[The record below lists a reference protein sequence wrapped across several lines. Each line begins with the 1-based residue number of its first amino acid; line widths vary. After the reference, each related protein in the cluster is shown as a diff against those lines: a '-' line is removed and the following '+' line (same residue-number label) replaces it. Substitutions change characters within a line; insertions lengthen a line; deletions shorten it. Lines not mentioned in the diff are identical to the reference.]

1 MPVTAGIHH
10 TLHTNGNADRPP
22 LILIHG
28 AGGNLFTWHPKLR
41 RLGGETVY
49 TLDLPGHGESPG
61 RGRQS
66 IREYADDVLRFM
78 DAEKISN
85 AILMGISMG
94 SAIALT
100 IALHHPQRI
109 TKLILIGAGG
119 KMRVAQSILDGVT
132 NPNTFE
138 ATVETIN
145 TNCFSEH
152 AAPDLLRLSKEHM
165 LAAASAVL
173 HDDFSACNQFDLT
186 HRLSEI
192 RTPALILCGTEDK
205 MMPPK
210 FSQSLHAALPNS
222 QLHIIE
228 NAGHMPQ
235 LEQPDIVITHIRA
248 FLDETPPP
256 PTG

>member
-10 TLHTNGNADRPP
+10 TLHANGKSNRPP

-28 AGGNLFTWHPKLR
+28 AGGNLLSWHPKLR

-49 TLDLPGHGESPG
+49 ALDLPGHGESKSAS
-61 RGRQS
+61 RQS
-66 IREYADDVLRFM
+66 IPEYADDVLRFM
-78 DAEKISN
+78 DAEKIPN
-85 AILMGISMG
+85 AVLVGISMG

-100 IALHHPQRI
+100 LALHHPQRT
-109 TKLILIGAGG
+109 TKLAIISGGG
-119 KMRVAQSILDGVT
+119 KMRVAQTILDGV
-132 NPNTFE
+132 NDPATFE
-138 ATVETIN
+138 STVETIN

-152 AAPDLLRLSKEHM
+152 AAPELLRLSKTHM
-165 LAAASAVL
+165 LHTAPAVL
-173 HDDFSACNQFDLT
+173 HADFSACNQFDLT

-192 RTPALILCGTEDK
+192 HTPALILCGTEDK

-235 LEQPDIVITHIRA
+235 LEQPDIVITHLRA
-248 FLDETPPP
+248 FLGETPPL